1 MFSAGRGDSYYYQTI
16 IYLHIINLPFP
27 GSKFM
32 GKMSIWLSA
41 FSGLVLLVLFSLAC
55 SLEGGS
61 PWNTAVGQ
69 SGFSRFLTPD
79 WDKLLTATVWY
90 EAISQNVFSMGIGNG
105 SLFKMGSENNF
116 RRNIYAV
123 VFWVAG
129 VDFCVSL
136 TSGEIISQIK
146 FIYSEKATNFCE
158 IFP

>member
-1 MFSAGRGDSYYYQTI
+1 MFSAGRSDSYYYQTI

-41 FSGLVLLVLFSLAC
+41 FSGIVLLVLFSLAC

-61 PWNTAVGQ
+61 PWNTTVGQ
-69 SGFSRFLTPD
+69 SGLGFLSPD
-79 WDKLLTATVWY
+79 WDKIWTATVWY

-116 RRNIYAV
+116 RRNIYKI
-123 VFWVAG
+123 VFWVAC
-129 VDFCVSL
+129 VDFFVSL
-136 TSGEIISQIK
+136 TSGEIISQIPTYTIFMCTK
-146 FIYSEKATNFCE
+146 NATTL
-158 IFP
+158 